1 MSSYDYPRYPILLV
15 DESQQFL
22 ANTSLALQ
30 VEGINHIV
38 QCQDSS
44 EVMPILSQDDVS
56 LVVIDLLMPGLS
68 GGSLLQLIQT
78 DFPEIPVIVLTAV
91 SNVESVVE
99 CMKNG
104 TFDYIVKPGRGDR
117 LAAAIRRG

>member
-1 MSSYDYPRYPILLV
+1 
-15 DESQQFL
+15 
-22 ANTSLALQ
+22 
-30 VEGINHIV
+30 
-38 QCQDSS
+38 
-44 EVMPILSQDDVS
+44 MPILSQDDVS

>member
-1 MSSYDYPRYPILLV
+1 MSLNDYPRYPILLV

-22 ANTSLALQ
+22 TNTSLALGAA
-30 VEGINHIV
+30 GINHIV

-44 EVMPILSQDDVS
+44 EVMPILSQEAVS

-91 SNVESVVE
+91 SNVESVKE
-99 CMKNG
+99 IYK
-104 TFDYIVKPGRGDR
+104 
-117 LAAAIRRG
+117 